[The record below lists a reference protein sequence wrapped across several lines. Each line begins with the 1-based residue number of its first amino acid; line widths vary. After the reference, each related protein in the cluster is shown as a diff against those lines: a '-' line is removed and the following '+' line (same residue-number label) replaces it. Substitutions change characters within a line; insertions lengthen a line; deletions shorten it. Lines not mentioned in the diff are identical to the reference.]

1 MVFVSDATATL
12 RVDGNLANYAYRDF
26 GAHGS
31 TPLVLLQ
38 RFRAT
43 LDHWDPAFWSRSPLR
58 VARDHRQLLRS
69 RGGEHT
75 TVEGRPKDV
84 QSCRGD
90 GARLSGAPVAGFSR
104 RRDRG
109 G

>member
-43 LDHWDPAFWSRSPLR
+43 LDHWDPAFLEPLAAERRPGSPSTPTLP
-58 VARDHRQLLRS
+58 
-69 RGGEHT
+69 GW
-75 TVEGRPKDV
+75 
-84 QSCRGD
+84 
-90 GARLSGAPVAGFSR
+90 
-104 RRDRG
+104 
-109 G
+109 